1 MMDAARPLC
10 IYEFAGI
17 AAIAEQLREARAAG
31 DQRLVDE
38 AKMTAAAAA
47 DRLRVASALAADWRR
62 VVDHAPR
69 PARIADDA
77 EILAM
82 LSQALPAAIA
92 RRDKAYRALVANAPQ
107 YRHYVLDELWA
118 LSDRCRSFSE
128 ALQDDIV
135 EYVRP
140 WLQAQ
145 NVANALAAMLWWQQ
159 RTGPESIHFLVDTT
173 IALRER
179 ARVEGEGRLA
189 A

>member
-1 MMDAARPLC
+1 MGLLSPVGVN
-10 IYEFAGI
+10 EFAGI
-17 AAIAEQLREARAAG
+17 AAIAEQLRDARAAG

-38 AKMTAAAAA
+38 NKMTQAAAA
-47 DRLRVASALAADWRR
+47 DRLRVATALAADWRR
-62 VVDHAPR
+62 VADQVPR
-69 PARIADDA
+69 PQRVADDA

-82 LSQALPAAIA
+82 ISQALPAAIS
-92 RRDKAYRALVANAPQ
+92 RRDKAYKTLVANAPQ
-107 YRHYVLDELWA
+107 YRHYDLDELWA

-128 ALQDDIV
+128 AVQDDIV

-145 NVANALAAMLWWQQ
+145 NVANGLGAMLWWQ
-159 RTGPESIHFLVDTT
+159 RRRGVESIHFLVDTT

-179 ARVEGEGRLA
+179 ARLEGEGRLA